1 MRLGGEVSET
11 ELPQRRCYAISLR
24 VVMLLIVVAAVG
36 LSWKVNRAHTQ
47 ARAVAR
53 IKEAGG
59 EVLYDY
65 QFDGT
70 YPYKLNASPWAPAW
84 LRRMIGDEYFQ
95 EVTSVH
101 FGGKTTDDQFA
112 PVAELDQLLEF
123 ELGTSMGGG
132 RNTVTGPGLA
142 HLSRLKSLR
151 SVEIRGLRVTDGAL
165 VHLASLPHLQKL
177 CLGDITGITNAGMA
191 HVAKMSELCDL
202 TLSSPAITDAGIT
215 QLVALRHL
223 QKLWLRPI
231 MDAGLEHI
239 ASLGELQELDLG
251 STEITDAGL
260 FHLKNMK
267 NLHTLNLSFDH
278 RISDT
283 GLRHLQALHSL
294 RKLNLDYTWVSDTEV
309 AATRA
314 ANTGLAVSRQG
325 RPLSWPR
332 AFDYYDATPGKVTPR
347 RRTHDPGE

>member
-1 MRLGGEVSET
+1 MKFLKPNYPSGGADAV
-11 ELPQRRCYAISLR
+11 SLR
-24 VVMLLIVVAAVG
+24 VLMLLILLAAVG
-36 LSWKVNRAHTQ
+36 LGWKVNRAHTQ

-59 EVLYDY
+59 EVMYDY

-70 YPYKLNASPWAPAW
+70 YPYKPNASPWAPAW
-84 LRRMIGDEYFQ
+84 LQRMIGDEYFQ
-95 EVTSVH
+95 EVTSVQ

-112 PVAELDQLLEF
+112 PVAELDRLLEF
-123 ELGTSMGGG
+123 QLGPSMMGG
-132 RNTVTGPGLA
+132 RSTVTGSGLV
-142 HLSRLKSLR
+142 HLRRLKSLR

-165 VHLASLPHLQKL
+165 VHLARLPHLKKL
-177 CLGDITGITNAGMA
+177 SLRDITGITNAGMA
-191 HVAKMSELCDL
+191 HVGKMSELCDL

-215 QLVALRHL
+215 QLLALRHL
-223 QKLWLRPI
+223 QKLWIRPI
-231 MDAGLEHI
+231 TDAGLEHI
-239 ASLGELQELDLG
+239 AGLIGLQDLDL
-251 STEITDAGL
+251 SFTEITDAGL
-260 FHLKNMK
+260 SRLKNMK
-267 NLHTLNLSFDH
+267 NLHTLNLSFAH

-314 ANTGLAVSRQG
+314 ANPALVVSRQG
-325 RPLSWPR
+325 RPFRWLR
-332 AFDYYDATPGKVTPR
+332 AFDYYDATPGKVTPQ